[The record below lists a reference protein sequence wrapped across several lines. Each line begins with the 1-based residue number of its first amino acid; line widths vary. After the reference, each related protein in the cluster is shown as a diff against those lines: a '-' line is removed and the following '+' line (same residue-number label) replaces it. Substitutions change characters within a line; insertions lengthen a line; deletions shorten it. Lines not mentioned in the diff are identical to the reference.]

1 MQYNASSVLLSW
13 IGALAFLWLVV
24 SWSGQDNDQ
33 SLGHQTIDNEPK
45 TASVI
50 PILHADASH

>member
-24 SWSGQDNDQ
+24 SWSSQDDHQ
-33 SLGHQTIDNEPK
+33 SLGHQHAEEDPQ

-50 PILHADASH
+50 PIMRADAEH